1 MSLEVFIKEY
11 VDLLGN
17 RVDIAPNIPIKK
29 INAAISSMTDGTI
42 NPEYIIAIVDTSLLG
57 NGKNGCLFTGD
68 CLYINAL
75 FRNKVTIP
83 FETLESVERT
93 TEMTVNDKG
102 IEKEIEH
109 FIVTLEHEEI
119 LDLSNDLNGINLSIL
134 EKIFLYIIQEKNKN
148 ISFETSNQGN
158 MTKEDNISPLSDME
172 TKFKDA
178 YIKIIINGI
187 IDAEIELEGNI
198 YSEVISL
205 MVRNR
210 IDKDL
215 RIELRDYLITGKQ
228 SKENTTLLSFLKE
241 ELSKIDFEVIKYSL
255 LKDLLGI
262 LRTYY
267 SSPEELVWKDYS
279 VIVRLAETLEI
290 EDSQVDEI
298 EKSLIY
304 NENILKHRQNDSQ
317 IKKTLQD
324 IGARAAAVGIP
335 LAALY
340 FTGTAGVSAAGI
352 TSGLAALGLKGFLGL
367 SPMMAG
373 VGTLILLGVGTYS
386 GLKKLTGISELENNK
401 TREVMLLE
409 IIKNSQAS
417 INILIEDI
425 NEITVRLTDAVNEG
439 LEGKEKIAE
448 ISKVLNLLAK
458 NTHALTQ
465 KLNKAERESV
475 MLTLPLILDVS
486 RLKEL
491 TSLPTERKYYEVVMQ
506 AYTEEI
512 VAEEHES
519 QDSSTGE
526 TEIITNETVKYRI
539 KENLSLEQLE
549 SLNVIFDQIGYNR
562 VSSASVASVKG
573 KAKDLLSKF
582 GGES

>member
-475 MLTLPLILDVS
+475 MLTLP
-486 RLKEL
+486 
-491 TSLPTERKYYEVVMQ
+491 
-506 AYTEEI
+506 
-512 VAEEHES
+512 
-519 QDSSTGE
+519 
-526 TEIITNETVKYRI
+526 
-539 KENLSLEQLE
+539 
-549 SLNVIFDQIGYNR
+549 
-562 VSSASVASVKG
+562 
-573 KAKDLLSKF
+573 
-582 GGES
+582 

>member
-1 MSLEVFIKEY
+1 MSLEVFIKEF

-93 TEMTVNDKG
+93 TETTVNDKG

-210 IDKDL
+210 IDKNL

-317 IKKTLQD
+317 IKKH
-324 IGARAAAVGIP
+324 
-335 LAALY
+335 Y
-340 FTGTAGVSAAGI
+340 
-352 TSGLAALGLKGFLGL
+352 
-367 SPMMAG
+367 
-373 VGTLILLGVGTYS
+373 
-386 GLKKLTGISELENNK
+386 
-401 TREVMLLE
+401 
-409 IIKNSQAS
+409 
-417 INILIEDI
+417 
-425 NEITVRLTDAVNEG
+425 
-439 LEGKEKIAE
+439 KI
-448 ISKVLNLLAK
+448 
-458 NTHALTQ
+458 
-465 KLNKAERESV
+465 
-475 MLTLPLILDVS
+475 
-486 RLKEL
+486 
-491 TSLPTERKYYEVVMQ
+491 
-506 AYTEEI
+506 
-512 VAEEHES
+512 
-519 QDSSTGE
+519 
-526 TEIITNETVKYRI
+526 
-539 KENLSLEQLE
+539 
-549 SLNVIFDQIGYNR
+549 
-562 VSSASVASVKG
+562 
-573 KAKDLLSKF
+573 
-582 GGES
+582 